1 MGEAKER
8 KGFRAA
14 LAHRDFRL
22 LLASLTTSG
31 IGDWFYNVALIVYV
45 LDATDSSPGWV
56 AAASI
61 GRLAPYILL
70 GSLGGVIADR
80 YDRRKV
86 MVASDIA
93 QAMLMLALAAV
104 VATGAPVLLAI
115 AIAFLSTAAGT
126 PFFPAVAAVTPSVVD
141 EKNLAPANALITTV
155 DSLSL
160 AVGPALGGLLLTVA
174 ASPAVSFIVNAA
186 TFAGSALL
194 LARVSIP
201 VRVEKDG
208 EREGVPLHRQLAEGV
223 SAITSSTSIML
234 LIALILAATFIY
246 GLEGV
251 LYPLVSKDLLGTGAE
266 GVGFM
271 FAALGVGGMLA
282 AGLAN
287 RAVDYPRPALILTA
301 GSLVSAA
308 PFVVLPFTTSPIVAY
323 MLVAVEGGSFIFIDV
338 FATTLMQRAVP
349 ASVMARVFGILDS
362 IAVVATVLGAALA
375 PLLIDSFG
383 LKVALLVAG
392 AILVVLTLLCVP
404 KLFAIDRAT
413 DRRRREMAPK
423 VDLLSRLGIFEGM
436 PRPSLEALAARVSE
450 EDLVLGEVLIEE
462 GGHADDFFVIR
473 SGTMEVL
480 SSGETGARPVKVRD
494 LGPGDYAGEIGLM
507 EGIPRTATVR
517 ASSDSL
523 VYRISGREFLN
534 AVSATPGMSTAL
546 SGAVAGR
553 LARTHPSYR
562 PTLREKGTEVE
573 S

>member
-1 MGEAKER
+1 
-8 KGFRAA
+8 
-14 LAHRDFRL
+14 
-22 LLASLTTSG
+22 
-31 IGDWFYNVALIVYV
+31 
-45 LDATDSSPGWV
+45 
-56 AAASI
+56 
-61 GRLAPYILL
+61 
-70 GSLGGVIADR
+70 
-80 YDRRKV
+80 
-86 MVASDIA
+86 
-93 QAMLMLALAAV
+93 
-104 VATGAPVLLAI
+104 
-115 AIAFLSTAAGT
+115 
-126 PFFPAVAAVTPSVVD
+126 
-141 EKNLAPANALITTV
+141 
-155 DSLSL
+155 
-160 AVGPALGGLLLTVA
+160 
-174 ASPAVSFIVNAA
+174 
-186 TFAGSALL
+186 
-194 LARVSIP
+194 
-201 VRVEKDG
+201 
-208 EREGVPLHRQLAEGV
+208 
-223 SAITSSTSIML
+223 
-234 LIALILAATFIY
+234 
-246 GLEGV
+246 
-251 LYPLVSKDLLGTGAE
+251 
-266 GVGFM
+266 M

-338 FATTLMQRAVP
+338 FATTLMQRAVS

-404 KLFAIDRAT
+404 QLFAIDRAT

>member
-1 MGEAKER
+1 MGEPKER

-14 LAHRDFRL
+14 LTHRDFRL

-31 IGDWFYNVALIVYV
+31 IGDWFYNIALIVYV

-174 ASPAVSFIVNAA
+174 ASPVVAFIVNAA
-186 TFAGSALL
+186 TFAVSALL

-201 VRVEKDG
+201 ARVEKEG
-208 EREGVPLHRQLAEGV
+208 AREGVPLHRQLAEGV
-223 SAITSSTSIML
+223 GAITSSTSIML

-251 LYPLVSKDLLGTGAE
+251 LYPLVSENLLGTGAE

-287 RAVDYPRPALILTA
+287 RAVDSPRPAFILTA

-308 PFVVLPFTTSPIVAY
+308 PFVVLPFTASPIVAY
-323 MLVAVEGGSFIFIDV
+323 VLVAIEGGSFIFIDV

-383 LKVALLVAG
+383 LKVALLVTG
-392 AILVVLTLLCVP
+392 AILIGLTLLCVP

-413 DRRRREMAPK
+413 DRRRREMAPR
-423 VDLLSRLGIFEGM
+423 VDLLSRLGIFEGL
-436 PRPSLEALAARVSE
+436 PRQSLEALAAQLSE
-450 EDLVLGEVLIEE
+450 EDLVVGEVLIEE
-462 GGHADDFFVIR
+462 GGDADDFFVIR

-480 SSGETGARPVKVRD
+480 SSGESGAQPVKVRD
-494 LGPGDYAGEIGLM
+494 LGPGDYAGEIGLI
-507 EGIPRTATVR
+507 ERIPRTATVR

-523 VYRISGREFLN
+523 VYRVSGREFLN
-534 AVSATPGMSTAL
+534 AVSASPGMSTAL
-546 SGAVAGR
+546 SGAIAGR

-562 PTLREKGTEVE
+562 PTLREKGTG
-573 S
+573 